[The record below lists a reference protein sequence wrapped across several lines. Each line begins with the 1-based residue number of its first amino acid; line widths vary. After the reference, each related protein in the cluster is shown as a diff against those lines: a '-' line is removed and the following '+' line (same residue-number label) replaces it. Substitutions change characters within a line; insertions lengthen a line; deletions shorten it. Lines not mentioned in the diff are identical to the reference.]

1 MEALLAATHALSEY
15 RLVLKQGEPFSPVVL
30 RVHSDPVSILKN
42 VLEQNSGSYT
52 RIQDMMDIGTNM
64 IRAGLTSRGKS
75 QDPASAASQAE
86 LQIPQTERR
95 ITAMCVEAAIAE
107 DDFETAYSYVVN
119 RLAGPGP
126 ASSVKSQPD
135 TADDWSWKAALQAG
149 QYVRTSRS
157 LRPTHLGTA
166 SGNLDIRH
174 LEQRIECLST
184 ALRIAPAAQLQ
195 EILKTFRRCE
205 EQLDSA
211 MAEEAAREDAWDAA
225 GDLQAPSLPGS
236 FEPGPARG
244 ARQSA
249 PGAAAGRGNDEA
261 PMSLFDL
268 SRAATRAAQRNFT
281 SMSTLQRQG
290 DDDTGGE
297 AEAEAETQG
306 RLRVRKRDQ
315 LRDAAMGTLVSGV
328 GWLVGAQ
335 PVDRTQRDQ

>member
-42 VLEQNSGSYT
+42 VLEQNPGSYT
-52 RIQDMMDIGTNM
+52 RIQDMLDIGINM

-75 QDPASAASQAE
+75 RNATSAVNEAE

-95 ITAMCVEAAIAE
+95 ITAMCVEAALAE

-119 RLAGPGP
+119 RLTVTDS
-126 ASSVKSQPD
+126 ASSAQIQPD
-135 TADDWSWKAALQAG
+135 TADNWSWKAALQAG

-157 LRPTHLGTA
+157 QRPTHLGTA

-211 MAEEAAREDAWDAA
+211 MAEEAARENAWDAA
-225 GDLQAPSLPGS
+225 GDLQSPGLPGS
-236 FEPGPARG
+236 FEPASKRG
-244 ARQSA
+244 VRQSA
-249 PGAAAGRGNDEA
+249 AMRGSDEA

-281 SMSTLQRQG
+281 SMSALQRQG
-290 DDDTGGE
+290 DDRE
-297 AEAEAETQG
+297 AEDAAETQG
-306 RLRVRKRDQ
+306 QPRVRKRDQ

-335 PVDRTQRDQ
+335 PVDRTQ